1 MVRGLAALL
10 SPNEEVTLRRVAYGV
25 VVAKTL
31 HPGHL
36 ARLLSLTLIED
47 HDGALSITK
56 LGQQRLSRA
65 PVARLDTAPVD
76 IDDSILALA
85 KVLKVT
91 KL

>member
-1 MVRGLAALL
+1 MDRGLSAPL

-31 HPGHL
+31 QPRHL
-36 ARLLSLTLIED
+36 TRLRSLALIQG

-56 LGQQRLSRA
+56 LGQQRLANS
-65 PVARLDTAPVD
+65 PVARLDKSPIEV
-76 IDDSILALA
+76 DDSVTALA
-85 KVLKVT
+85 KALKVT

>member
-1 MVRGLAALL
+1 MDRGLSAPL

-31 HPGHL
+31 HPAHL
-36 ARLLSLTLIED
+36 VRLKSLALIDDRDGTLR
-47 HDGALSITK
+47 ITTM
-56 LGQQRLSRA
+56 GEQRLAKS
-65 PVARLDTAPVD
+65 PVGRLDTAPVA
-76 IDDSILALA
+76 IDASVAALA